1 MVQEAPQDPLVGTT
15 LEGRFFIE
23 RLLGEGG
30 MGRVYV
36 AEELRLK
43 RRCALK
49 VLLPELSADEG
60 CRDRF
65 LREARAI
72 AQIEHENVV
81 DIYHLGDD
89 DGSVVFFAMELLS
102 GEDLET
108 RLLDRAR
115 RPLPWQQICQYM
127 IQVAAAMSSVHA
139 AGLIHR
145 DLKPSNI
152 FLSKRR
158 DGREQVKLLDFGI
171 VKSKDGAALTSTGA
185 AIGTPYYMSPEQILA
200 QELDHR
206 TDIYSLGV
214 LFFEAVAGRM
224 PFVGEAIQ
232 VAMQHCNVAPPTLR
246 QIAPDL
252 DIPDELE
259 ELIAHMLAK
268 QPDQRVQSMEAV
280 AQILGELVPIDTQS
294 SLARPVT
301 GRSNVSAA
309 AAAAAHLTA
318 SQELAQSR
326 SGGTGTMAS
335 GSGLLRPVTGRPG
348 AATTSD
354 AAVARTLHATPP
366 AKPLTPASTLEIH
379 FDHEP
384 ALPRPRPTRSA
395 LPFVLVGAM
404 VLALVVVFGVLFSG
418 GAGDPGEPDS
428 DPVIA
433 VQPPIPPPEPVK
445 PPPPEPTP
453 PTQTPETPVATTD
466 PAPAPAPVD
475 DPPRKGETK
484 DRQPK
489 VVDPLRALKKA
500 AAACRKKHPGGPATL
515 KFTYAVLSSGAGS
528 SPKVEGPATPLS
540 DCIGAAIK
548 ATKFGPGG
556 SMFNKIDL

>member
-1 MVQEAPQDPLVGTT
+1 MVQEAPKDPLVGTT

-49 VLLPELSADEG
+49 VLLPELSADVG

-65 LREARAI
+65 LREAQAI
-72 AQIEHENVV
+72 AAIEHENVI

-89 DGSVVFFAMELLS
+89 SNDVVFFAMELLT
-102 GEDLET
+102 GEDLES

-115 RPLPWQQICQYM
+115 RPLGWQQICQWM
-127 IQVAAAMSSVHA
+127 VQVAAAMASVHA

-214 LFFEAVAGRM
+214 LFFEALAGRM

-246 QIAPDL
+246 QIAPNL

-259 ELIAHMLAK
+259 ELVGHMLAK
-268 QPDQRVQSMEAV
+268 SPDQRVQSMDAV
-280 AQILGELVPIDTQS
+280 AQILAELIPMDTQS

-301 GRSNVSAA
+301 GRSNANAA
-309 AAAAAHLTA
+309 AQAAAQLSA
-318 SQELAQSR
+318 SQEFSQQLLQSG
-326 SGGTGTMAS
+326 SGQRPITGNA
-335 GSGLLRPVTGRPG
+335 SGLLR
-348 AATTSD
+348 ATNPELG
-354 AAVARTLHATPP
+354 VARTIHATPP

-384 ALPRPRPTRSA
+384 VPRPRPTRSPMPFIVIGGIVAA
-395 LPFVLVGAM
+395 LAVVLTILFTDGA
-404 VLALVVVFGVLFSG
+404 
-418 GAGDPGEPDS
+418 S
-428 DPVIA
+428 DPTTPADPVVAI
-433 VQPPIPPPEPVK
+433 QPPDPI
-445 PPPPEPTP
+445 PTP
-453 PTQTPETPVATTD
+453 PTPVTPPPDPIPPTKVPETPVATTAD
-466 PAPAPAPVD
+466 PPDPTD
-475 DPPRKGETK
+475 DPPRKGGEP
-484 DRQPK
+484 RPPK
-489 VVDPLRALKKA
+489 AVDPIKALKKA
-500 AAACRKKHPGGPATL
+500 AATCRKKNPGGPA
-515 KFTYAVLSSGAGS
+515 KVHFSYAVLSTGVVSSVNPDAAS
-528 SPKVEGPATPLS
+528 SPLV
-540 DCIGAAIK
+540 DCLEKAIR
-548 ATKFGPGG
+548 ATKFSPTAA
-556 SMFNKIDL
+556 MTFPKIDL

>member
-1 MVQEAPQDPLVGTT
+1 MVQEAHQDPLVGTT
-15 LEGRFFIE
+15 LEGRFLVE

-49 VLLPELSADEG
+49 VLLPELSADLG

-65 LREARAI
+65 LREAQAI

-81 DIYHLGDD
+81 DIYHLGEET
-89 DGSVVFFAMELLS
+89 SEVVFFAMELLS

-115 RPLPWQQICQYM
+115 RPLGWQQICQWM
-127 IQVAAAMSSVHA
+127 AQVAAAMSSVHA

-171 VKSKDGAALTSTGA
+171 VKSRDGAALTSTGA

-246 QIAPDL
+246 QVNPEL
-252 DIPDELE
+252 DIPDDLQ

-268 QPDQRVQSMEAV
+268 SPEQRVQSMDAV
-280 AQILGELVPIDTQS
+280 AQVISDLLPPDTSS

-301 GRSNVSAA
+301 GRSNAA
-309 AAAAAHLTA
+309 AAAAAAANLSA
-318 SQELAQSR
+318 SQELS
-326 SGGTGTMAS
+326 
-335 GSGLLRPVTGRPG
+335 LRPGPRSNPSTPTTPENPDLAPG
-348 AATTSD
+348 LG
-354 AAVARTLHATPP
+354 VARTLYATPP

-384 ALPRPRPTRSA
+384 AAPRPRPARSKT
-395 LPFVLVGAM
+395 PFILVGLIVAAMAVVLV
-404 VLALVVVFGVLFSG
+404 FLFT
-418 GAGDPGEPDS
+418 GAGDKQRHP
-428 DPVIA
+428 PVEATPSIA
-433 VQPPIPPPEPVK
+433 VAPPTSTPTPQDPITPPPDPIPPTKVPDPPVTD
-445 PPPPEPTP
+445 PPE
-453 PTQTPETPVATTD
+453 
-466 PAPAPAPVD
+466 PVD

-484 DRQPK
+484 ERPPRVQ
-489 VVDPLRALKKA
+489 DPLKAVRKA
-500 AAACRKKHPGGPATL
+500 AAACRKKHPGGPA
-515 KFTYAVLSSGAGS
+515 KVHVNYAVLSSGDVKTANAEGDAGALG
-528 SPKVEGPATPLS
+528 E
-540 DCIGAAIK
+540 CIERAIK
-548 ATKFGPGG
+548 ATKFAPGG
-556 SMFNKIDL
+556 VLLRNIDL

>member
-65 LREARAI
+65 LREAQAI

-89 DGSVVFFAMELLS
+89 GGGVVFFAMELLS

-108 RLLDRAR
+108 RLQDKQN
-115 RPLPWQQICQYM
+115 PPHWQQICQWM
-127 IQVAAAMSSVHA
+127 VQVAAAMSSVHA

-214 LFFEAVAGRM
+214 LFFETVAGRM

-246 QIAPDL
+246 QVAPHL

-268 QPDQRVQSMEAV
+268 SPEQRVQSMDAV
-280 AQILGELVPIDTQS
+280 VQVLSDLLPIDTQS

-301 GRSNVSAA
+301 GRSNAA
-309 AAAAAHLTA
+309 AAATAAAHLSA
-318 SQELAQSR
+318 SQEFSR
-326 SGGTGTMAS
+326 QQ
-335 GSGLLRPVTGRPG
+335 LQRRPT
-348 AATTSD
+348 ATT
-354 AAVARTLHATPP
+354 APELGIARTVHATPP

-384 ALPRPRPTRSA
+384 ALPRPRPAKRSPLPIVLIGATVAA
-395 LPFVLVGAM
+395 L
-404 VLALVVVFGVLFSG
+404 LVVVLVLFSG
-418 GAGDPGEPDS
+418 GKDDRKDGRKDNDAPVVAGTTGAS
-428 DPVIA
+428 ST
-433 VQPPIPPPEPVK
+433 PPPQDPVK
-445 PPPPEPTP
+445 PPPDPIPPTKLPEP
-453 PTQTPETPVATTD
+453 PVATTE
-466 PAPAPAPVD
+466 PPEPPELVD
-475 DPPRKGETK
+475 DPPRKGDPK
-484 DRQPK
+484 GKQPR
-489 VVDPLRALKKA
+489 VVDPIKAIKKLA
-500 AAACRKKHPGGPATL
+500 GACRKKHPGGAASLNFKYTI
-515 KFTYAVLSSGAGS
+515 LSSGEVQGANL
-528 SPKVEGPATPLS
+528 EGPGPASDLS
-540 DCIGAAIK
+540 NCIVKAIT
-548 ATKFGPGG
+548 ATKFPP
-556 SMFNKIDL
+556 SAALAFKTITL